1 MAAFSTNGA
10 AEEAPRPRPS
20 VKAIIVIVIS
30 ALFLII
36 GTAVSLAFL
45 SPSGEEE
52 VGNAISFE
60 FGSVT
65 RYPSDNYYLVRLEDG
80 EFVALYDRDTDP
92 AARRNGCRISWQPP
106 EAAEGGEGV
115 FRGDCNESAWA
126 IDGTLLN
133 GPSPRDM
140 DRLDV
145 DVDDDGSVSVD
156 TAHLICGEGETPPG
170 GLNNRCLPFSDER
183 TD

>member
-1 MAAFSTNGA
+1 MTNFSTNGA
-10 AEEAPRPRPS
+10 GEEPRPGPS
-20 VKAIIVIVIS
+20 VKAIIVLVTS

-45 SPSGEEE
+45 SPSGEED
-52 VGNAISFE
+52 VGNAISYE

-65 RYPSDNYYLVRLEDG
+65 RFPSENYYLVRLDNG
-80 EFVALYDRDTDP
+80 DFLALYDRDTEP
-92 AARRNGCRISWQPP
+92 SARRNGCRISWEPL
-106 EAAEGGEGV
+106 EAVDEVEGV
-115 FRGDCNESAWA
+115 FRADCNESAWA
-126 IDGTLLN
+126 TDGALLR

-156 TAHLICGEGETPPG
+156 TARLICGEGDVPPG
-170 GLNNRCLPFSDER
+170 GLNSQCLPFRDER
-183 TD
+183 AE

>member
-1 MAAFSTNGA
+1 MASFSTNGA
-10 AEEAPRPRPS
+10 AEESQPRPS
-20 VKAIIVIVIS
+20 IKAIVVLVIAV
-30 ALFLII
+30 LFLII

-45 SPSGEEE
+45 TPSGEED
-52 VGNAISFE
+52 VGNAIQYE

-65 RYPSDNYYLVRLEDG
+65 RFSSENYYLVRLENGD
-80 EFVALYDRDTDP
+80 FLSLYDRDTDP
-92 AARRNGCRISWQPP
+92 EARRSGCRISWEPT
-106 EAAEGGEGV
+106 EVVGESEGV

-126 IDGTLLN
+126 IDGTLLR

-156 TAHLICGEGETPPG
+156 TARLICGEGDVPRG
-170 GLNNRCLPFSDER
+170 GLNNQCLPFRDER
-183 TD
+183 SD